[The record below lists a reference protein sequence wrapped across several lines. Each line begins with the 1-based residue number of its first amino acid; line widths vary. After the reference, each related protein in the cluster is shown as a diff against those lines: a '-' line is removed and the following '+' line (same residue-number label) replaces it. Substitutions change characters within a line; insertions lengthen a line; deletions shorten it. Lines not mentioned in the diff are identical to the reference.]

1 MARAACSRGRQLFAQ
16 VAVTAVSALPP
27 SAGLTAVLLSH
38 SISSRGYFGLLEHC
52 PAPRNSLPPGA
63 PGRGCSPALGQRL
76 QRQAGALVRDALD
89 LPCRVTEQLV
99 SKVGQGPRGR
109 DLLPDLR
116 DLLVIGVTAGQA
128 VANHA
133 NAILGQPRPG
143 PCLPVILVGGD
154 FDRPPFHFV
163 LVPSP
168 PSASAVQLFSPLGVA
183 QAPPKNE

>member
-1 MARAACSRGRQLFAQ
+1 MARAACSRARQLFAQ

-38 SISSRGYFGLLEHC
+38 SISSRGYFGLLEPC

-63 PGRGCSPALGQRL
+63 PWRGCSPALGQRL

-128 VANHA
+128 VANPA
-133 NAILGQPRPG
+133 NGHPG
-143 PCLPVILVGGD
+143 PPPPCPG
-154 FDRPPFHFV
+154 RPLV
-163 LVPSP
+163 LVRCDLRSP
-168 PSASAVQLFSPLGVA
+168 PMQCRPC
-183 QAPPKNE
+183 P

>member
-1 MARAACSRGRQLFAQ
+1 MARAACSRARQLFAQ

-116 DLLVIGVTAGQA
+116 DLLVIGVTAARPAG
-128 VANHA
+128 H
-133 NAILGQPRPG
+133 PRQ
-143 PCLPVILVGGD
+143 
-154 FDRPPFHFV
+154 RPPGCPRAWPCPPPI
-163 LVPSP
+163 PSGWTA
-168 PSASAVQLFSPLGVA
+168 PSAPIHWASHCSP
-183 QAPPKNE
+183 

>member
-1 MARAACSRGRQLFAQ
+1 MTRAACSRARQLFAQ

-116 DLLVIGVTAGQA
+116 DLLVIGVTAGQGGG
-128 VANHA
+128 NPTHPTPCHPP
-133 NAILGQPRPG
+133 PR
-143 PCLPVILVGGD
+143 PCLPV
-154 FDRPPFHFV
+154 V
-163 LVPSP
+163 LLLRS
-168 PSASAVQLFSPLGVA
+168 
-183 QAPPKNE
+183 

>member
-1 MARAACSRGRQLFAQ
+1 MARAACSRARQLFAK
-16 VAVTAVSALPP
+16 VEVTAVSALPP

-116 DLLVIGVTAGQA
+116 DLLVIGVTAGPTPPPP
-128 VANHA
+128 
-133 NAILGQPRPG
+133 LPTLLSPPPPRP
-143 PCLPVILVGGD
+143 PLP
-154 FDRPPFHFV
+154 PP
-163 LVPSP
+163 PP
-168 PSASAVQLFSPLGVA
+168 PSAPT
-183 QAPPKNE
+183 PPPPPTP

>member
-1 MARAACSRGRQLFAQ
+1 MARAACSRARQLFAQ

-89 LPCRVTEQLV
+89 LPCRVAEQLV
-99 SKVGQGPRGR
+99 SKVAQGPRGR

-116 DLLVIGVTAGQA
+116 DILVIWHTAGECGSHTA
-128 VANHA
+128 ADVP
-133 NAILGQPRPG
+133 GQPTA
-143 PCLPVILVGGD
+143 
-154 FDRPPFHFV
+154 
-163 LVPSP
+163 SP
-168 PSASAVQLFSPLGVA
+168 PPSRSPLGPNPHRPA
-183 QAPPKNE
+183 SLLLHSHHILS